1 MSVSENVRTVGIE
14 PKLGKFARKYPLLV
28 ERAKHWGF
36 ELPSDATWADRVIVW
51 RLPPIERS
59 GGGIYIPGNLDSPHV
74 LGVLV
79 GAGMKALEELESNG
93 ITLGHYVKF
102 ERFAGWEHNDQTPEK
117 LRGARFLYL
126 NSRQILSS
134 TDLKD
139 ALEEGRVNYLTGEDG
154 RVRLER
160 KLISSKKE
168 RVLKLARDPGAT
180 PAERKTARAIAA
192 RLK

>member
-1 MSVSENVRTVGIE
+1 MPVSENVRTIGAD

-28 ERAKHWGF
+28 ERAKYWGF

-59 GGGIYIPGNLDSPHV
+59 DGGIYMPGNLDSPHV

-79 GAGMKALEELESNG
+79 GAGMRALQELESNG

-102 ERFAGWEHNDQTPEK
+102 ERFAGWEHNDTTPEK

-139 ALEEGRVNYLTGEDG
+139 ALEDGRINYLTGEDG
-154 RVRLER
+154 IVRLER
-160 KLISSKKE
+160 KLLSAKKAK
-168 RVLKLARDPGAT
+168 VLKLANDPGAT
-180 PAERKTARAIAA
+180 PAERKTARRIAS